1 LTGQAETASAPLA
14 APEAKGPGGPLA
26 APPARARGASL
37 ASPAGLIKAL
47 LDSGVI
53 SWGLLFAAWGLI
65 ALFYDPTFFP
75 GPIETVQGAWELILD
90 GTLLKFS
97 FVSLGRVFKGWVLG
111 SLIAVPIGMLI
122 GRIRLVKQLV
132 EPLVDY
138 FRFIPAIAFL
148 TLFIMWFGVG
158 ERSKV
163 LLIVYNTCF
172 IVIVNTASGVLSID
186 PRRVQA
192 ARTLGTKEAQIVLHV
207 LLPECVPY
215 IFTGVRLG
223 LGSAFTSIIAAEM
236 LAAKEGLGYLIFTSR
251 LYFRIDWIMSGII
264 MLGLLGYFTD
274 RLFRAFGKVC
284 LKRYGVSDVK
294 EFGM

>member
-1 LTGQAETASAPLA
+1 LTAIAREAA
-14 APEAKGPGGPLA
+14 APSARGGGRAGGPEEGKLA
-26 APPARARGASL
+26 PRLGRMACHPSKL
-37 ASPAGLIKAL
+37 AKIL
-47 LDSGVI
+47 LDSGII
-53 SWGLLFAAWGLI
+53 SWGLLFALWGLI
-65 ALFYDPTFFP
+65 ASFYDPTFFP
-75 GPIETVQGAWELILD
+75 GPVETLQGAWELISD
-90 GTLLKFS
+90 GTLIRFS
-97 FVSLGRVFKGWVLG
+97 LVSLGRVCKGWVIG
-111 SLIAVPIGMLI
+111 SLIAVPVGMLI
-122 GRIRLVKQLV
+122 GRITLVKKLV

-192 ARTLGTKEAQIVLHV
+192 ARTLGTSEIQILVHV
-207 LLPECVPY
+207 LLPQCVPY

-274 RLFRAFGKVC
+274 RLFRVFGRVC
-284 LKRYGVSDVK
+284 LKRYGVSDLN
-294 EFGM
+294 EFGK